1 MLIVIQQ
8 KGDKWHVVYALNG
21 KVLSVLHDTWDELLK
36 ELSNKETIEN
46 ALISNSN
53 TDNDK

>member
-8 KGDKWHVVYALNG
+8 KGDKWHVVYTLNG

-36 ELSNKETIEN
+36 ELSNKETIEK
-46 ALISNSN
+46 ALTSHSN